1 MKHTLKISVSK
12 KPVSGGLVSC
22 RQVSIR
28 ERLLRLL
35 LGDRQRLTVIVP
47 GDSVKEVAI
56 KEIDEGVIT

>member
-12 KPVSGGLVSC
+12 KPVSGGIVSC

-28 ERLLRLL
+28 ERLLRFL
-35 LGDRQRLTVIVP
+35 LGDEQRLTVIVP
-47 GDSVKEVAI
+47 GDTVEEVAI